1 MIKGKIRRVIAAAL
15 ALITLMCLFAVPVNA
30 AGKGDIVLVGACADF
45 GISKAGGE
53 YFGYAYDYCKELE
66 KRTGM
71 RFSYVEASAAEL
83 MDMLAAGK
91 IDALACVGDS
101 DMRYNSSEDINRGN
115 ISLGVKYS
123 AVYVTKNNGIDF
135 YDTKTLSKKKIG
147 YLAENYGKY
156 FKDGAFICGEIA
168 DANFVQYNSESQMY
182 SDFVSGKVDAVVKEC
197 FRPWDNEELVYQF
210 NTENF
215 YFCTSNNDKD
225 LLTLLDETAAAIFVS
240 NSRFLSNLYETHLA
254 RYGMTEYAYS
264 AAEKKF
270 ISSHEEIS
278 IAYNMQSSMLEL
290 YDSSSGKL
298 VGATAEI
305 LNKIEQYSRMK
316 INIVPCKSLPE
327 CVEKLK
333 SGEVL
338 AVCGGVNNESM
349 SSYGAF
355 TVSIPYIRV
364 PVAIAGLPETTLADH
379 MKAAVPNNSDE
390 IRSHIKR
397 LYPNTTFV
405 PFENVKKCFEAVK
418 SGEADMVCAGA
429 YEIVNLVNSGETN
442 LKLLKVDSSSQGEC
456 FAYSGSTP
464 EELITIFGKCL
475 AKISNNESLVSS
487 YSNVVTNG
495 YDSLTANR
503 FADKYFYI
511 ILGAIIL
518 MVAGVGVSIAM
529 ILVRSQRSL
538 DTDPLTGGRTKN
550 KFIAD
555 AARLMKKSGDKWAM
569 MIFDIDKF
577 KYVNDRLGYEE
588 GNRILERIYKTLSD
602 KMESDELFARLNDD
616 NFACLVHNAGDNEL
630 NTRFSAIFAEFDRR
644 NAVFVNYPIVF
655 SAGICRMGQCIENG
669 VTDINVALD
678 RCQIA
683 KRTLKGVHYTSIAFY
698 DGKIREN
705 ALREKDFEN
714 IMPLALERHEFECY
728 LQPKYGLISRRIEG
742 AEALIRWNSKE
753 FGFVCPGDFIPL
765 SEKNGFVVELDF
777 FILEEVC
784 KAMRRWIDSGKTPVV
799 VSVNQS
805 RLHLNDD
812 DYIWRLREIV
822 DKYDIPYKY
831 IELELTE
838 SVFTENAE
846 KLLQIMH
853 KLHDIGFKLSL
864 DDFGSGYSSLN
875 MLKDIPV
882 DVVKI
887 DREFF
892 NGTVNSQKGR
902 AVISTV
908 VDLASKLNMNVISE
922 GVETREQVEYLTD
935 IHCDMV
941 QGYYFAKPMK
951 IHEFEE
957 RWFGEMEADKQDEN
971 NVG

>member
-1 MIKGKIRRVIAAAL
+1 MIRSILRRTISAAL
-15 ALITLMCLFAVPVNA
+15 AVCMLLCLFAMPAGA
-30 AGKGDIVLVGACADF
+30 ANKGDTVLVGACADF
-45 GISKAGGE
+45 GVSKIGGE
-53 YFGYAYDYCKELE
+53 YYGFAYDYLKEIE
-66 KRTGM
+66 KRTGL
-71 RFSYVEASAAEL
+71 RFSYVEANASEL
-83 MDMLAAGK
+83 ISMLDAGT
-91 IDALACVGDS
+91 IDILACVADS
-101 DMRYNSSEDINRGN
+101 DMQYGNSENIYLGN
-115 ISLGVKYS
+115 ISLGIKYS
-123 AVYVTKNNGIDF
+123 AVYVLKDNDIDF
-135 YDTKTLSKKKIG
+135 YDTATLSKKKIG
-147 YLAENYGKY
+147 YLEENYGKY
-156 FKDGAFICGEIA
+156 FKDGSFICGEIA
-168 DANFVQYNSESQMY
+168 SANFVQYNSETQMY

-197 FRPWDNEELVYQF
+197 FRPWDNEKLVYQF

-215 YFCTSNNDKD
+215 YLCASESNKD
-225 LLTLLDETAAAIFVS
+225 LLMQLDESTAAVYVS
-240 NSRFLSNLYETHLA
+240 NSRFLTNLYETHLA
-254 RYGMTEYAYS
+254 LYGLTDYAFS
-264 AAEKKF
+264 AEEKLF
-270 ISSHEEIS
+270 ISENEQVD
-278 IAYNMQSSMLEL
+278 IAYNMQSSMLEK

-298 VGATAEI
+298 VGTTGDMLE
-305 LNKIEQYSRMK
+305 KIEHYSGIK
-316 INIVPCKSLPE
+316 LNIIPCKSLTE

-333 SGEVL
+333 SGK
-338 AVCGGVNNESM
+338 AAAMCGGVNSDSM
-349 SSYGAF
+349 AAYGSF
-355 TVSIPYIRV
+355 MVSVPYNRI
-364 PVAIAGLPETTLADH
+364 PVAFAGLAETKLADH
-379 MKAAVPNNSDE
+379 MKIAVPSNSDE
-390 IRSHIKR
+390 IRSHVKR
-397 LYPNTTFV
+397 LYPNSTFV
-405 PFENVKKCFEAVK
+405 PYENVKNCFDAVK
-418 SGEADMVCAGA
+418 SGDADIVCGGA
-429 YEIVNLVNSGETN
+429 YEIVNLISDEEKGIR
-442 LKLLKVDSSSQGEC
+442 LLKIDSSSQNEC
-456 FAYSGSTP
+456 LAYSESTP
-464 EELITIFGKCL
+464 TEITTIFGKCL
-475 AKISNNESLVSS
+475 AKLSFNDSIVSS
-487 YSNVVTNG
+487 YSSVLNNANSGFWIVGSSAG
-495 YDSLTANR
+495 YL
-503 FADKYFYI
+503 YV
-511 ILGAIIL
+511 ILAAVIL
-518 MVAGVGVSIAM
+518 IVIGVGVTMAVV
-529 ILVRSQRSL
+529 LTRSRRNI

-555 AARLMKKSGDKWAM
+555 AARFVKKDSDKWAM
-569 MIFDIDKF
+569 LIFDIDKF

-602 KMESDELFARLNDD
+602 KIGNDELFARLNDD

-630 NTRFSAIFAEFDRR
+630 NTRFSAIFAEFERR
-644 NAVFVNYPIVF
+644 NAVFVNYPIMF
-655 SAGICRMGQCIENG
+655 SAGICRIGQCVENG
-669 VTDINVALD
+669 AVDINVALD

-698 DGKIREN
+698 DGKIRET
-705 ALREKDFEN
+705 ALREKDYEN

-728 LQPKYGLISRRIEG
+728 LQPKYGLASRKIEG

-784 KAMRRWIDSGKTPVV
+784 KTMRRWIDDGKTPIVI
-799 VSVNQS
+799 SVNQS

-822 DKYDIPYKY
+822 DKYEIPYKF

-922 GVETREQVEYLTD
+922 GVETKEQVEYLTD
-935 IHCDMV
+935 IQCDMV

-957 RWFGEMEADKQDEN
+957 LWFGEMNADKKSEN
-971 NVG
+971 NAG